1 MWHASR
7 AALAITHWVL
17 YPLQKPCILP
27 ADMYTQLAHLDLG
40 TGSLIIQVIV
50 ALAIT
55 CPVVFRRDL
64 LGPVPGLLGER
75 QPERPK
81 TRTWILSR
89 R

>member
-50 ALAIT
+50 DEQYRRLTGCLTFYALRVT
-55 CPVVFRRDL
+55 T
-64 LGPVPGLLGER
+64 PGLVRVLPVR
-75 QPERPK
+75 
-81 TRTWILSR
+81 
-89 R
+89 